1 VYEYAAEDGIARL
14 VSMSND
20 DHSTV
25 DDWVHL
31 PPSEL
36 IASVA
41 IAPAPQIAL
50 ASLRP
55 MVSQTRDHDGR
66 LVDWAIDVTSLIGQ
80 DADADADAEL
90 LSEYRTW
97 RHTWR
102 REFAIGPIS
111 NVATLLDET
120 SIIEYDDERHLD
132 ALLQHVLAADGATVA
147 IAPQAAETII
157 SELEIV
163 RLALSVDERLG
174 TGLVDD
180 MPTRTRSIGLAR
192 TWAPPRHESV
202 LSATPVTSVLLRPD
216 EGLVLVH
223 GEPPMATT
231 FTGVT
236 AVDMRADSVLILNDR
251 GSSMRLTQSDARP
264 LGWIVPRSLRWH
276 LRQVPLVSVWTL
288 LFDGLGKAL
297 RVGADRGVPVLI
309 DARSML
315 GPAPPITEF
324 HDT

>member
-1 VYEYAAEDGIARL
+1 
-14 VSMSND
+14 MSND

-31 PPSEL
+31 PPAEL

-41 IAPAPQIAL
+41 IAPAPEIAL

-55 MVSQTRDHDGR
+55 VVTQIRDHDGQ
-66 LVDWAIDVTSLIGQ
+66 LVDWAIDVTSLLEQ
-80 DADADADAEL
+80 DPDSAL
-90 LSEYRTW
+90 LGEYRAW

-102 REFAIGPIS
+102 REFSIGPIS
-111 NVATLLDET
+111 NIITLLDESAT
-120 SIIEYDDERHLD
+120 IEYDDQRRLD
-132 ALLQHVLAADGATVA
+132 ALLQHVIAADGATVA
-147 IAPQAAETII
+147 VAPQAAEAVIDDLQ
-157 SELEIV
+157 SV

-180 MPTRTRSIGLAR
+180 MPASTRSVGLAR

-231 FTGVT
+231 FIGVT
-236 AVDMRADSVLILNDR
+236 AVDMRADSVLILNNR

-276 LRQVPLVSVWTL
+276 LRPIPLVTVWTL
-288 LFDGLGKAL
+288 LFDGLGQAL
-297 RVGADRGVPVLI
+297 RVGADRGVPVHI
-309 DARSML
+309 DGRSMM
-315 GPAPPITEF
+315 GPAPRITEF
-324 HDT
+324 HKP

>member
-1 VYEYAAEDGIARL
+1 
-14 VSMSND
+14 MSND

-25 DDWVHL
+25 NDWVHL
-31 PPSEL
+31 PPTEL

-55 MVSQTRDHDGR
+55 VVTQTRDSDGH
-66 LVDWAIDVTSLIGQ
+66 LVDWAIDVTV
-80 DADADADAEL
+80 L
-90 LSEYRTW
+90 LEQHPDMATLAEYRAW

-102 REFAIGPIS
+102 REFPIGPIS
-111 NVATLLDET
+111 NIASLLDET
-120 SIIEYDDERHLD
+120 AVIEYDDERHLD
-132 ALLQHVLAADGATVA
+132 ALLQHVIAADGATVTV
-147 IAPQAAETII
+147 APQAAELII
-157 SELEIV
+157 DELEIV
-163 RLALSVDERLG
+163 RLALSVDDRFG

-180 MPTRTRSIGLAR
+180 MPTRTRSVGLAR

-202 LSATPVTSVLLRPD
+202 LSATPITSVLLRPD

-231 FTGVT
+231 FAGVT

-288 LFDGLGKAL
+288 LFDGLSNAL
-297 RVGADRGVPVLI
+297 RVSADRGVPMQI
-309 DARSML
+309 DGRSML
-315 GPAPPITEF
+315 GATPTTTEF
-324 HDT
+324 REP